1 MMIDLT
7 GKSVFVKTQEEY
19 LKVLKMA
26 KLQGF
31 KWIGENHLNA
41 LNIPIPNML
50 KFYDDKN
57 VTYYSDDKPLY
68 EASEIVVCEEK
79 IKEAIAHVKYFAD
92 NKYRMSLTDKV
103 IESMLLL
110 ADAVESQMEEV
121 KQMERLTIDDMIK
134 ALRCVASQ
142 DTEGDCYKDHENF
155 KHMKDDKYK
164 RIVCGTGENLKD
176 WISGRDAVGCPYHQ
190 KTYGTCYEDGELYW
204 LKDVAELLEELKSY
218 KGLEEQG
225 LLVRLPC
232 KVGDT
237 MYDIVGKPLRI
248 VEHKVDAFH
257 IDKKGFHLQIINGV
271 LEKKQEAKVY
281 FSREEAKKKLEE
293 MKAND

>member
-1 MMIDLT
+1 
-7 GKSVFVKTQEEY
+7 
-19 LKVLKMA
+19 
-26 KLQGF
+26 
-31 KWIGENHLNA
+31 
-41 LNIPIPNML
+41 
-50 KFYDDKN
+50 
-57 VTYYSDDKPLY
+57 
-68 EASEIVVCEEK
+68 
-79 IKEAIAHVKYFAD
+79 
-92 NKYRMSLTDKV
+92 
-103 IESMLLL
+103 
-110 ADAVESQMEEV
+110 
-121 KQMERLTIDDMIK
+121 MERLTLDDTIK

-142 DTEGDCYKDHENF
+142 DTGGGCYADHENF
-155 KHMKDDKYK
+155 IHMDDEYK
-164 RIVCGTGENLKD
+164 RIVCGTGEDLRD
-176 WISGRDAVGCPYHQ
+176 PISDKEAVGCPYYQ
-190 KTYGTCYEDGELYW
+190 DTYECCFENGGLYW

-293 MKAND
+293 MKKND

>member
-1 MMIDLT
+1 
-7 GKSVFVKTQEEY
+7 
-19 LKVLKMA
+19 
-26 KLQGF
+26 
-31 KWIGENHLNA
+31 
-41 LNIPIPNML
+41 
-50 KFYDDKN
+50 
-57 VTYYSDDKPLY
+57 
-68 EASEIVVCEEK
+68 
-79 IKEAIAHVKYFAD
+79 
-92 NKYRMSLTDKV
+92 
-103 IESMLLL
+103 
-110 ADAVESQMEEV
+110 
-121 KQMERLTIDDMIK
+121 MERLTIDDMIK

-232 KVGDT
+232 KVGD
-237 MYDIVGKPLRI
+237 MVLDNDFGYQELYEIKAFSYGYCDSYVEPDIGTEDEIIFYYENYTGSITGAFPMSEIGKTVFLT
-248 VEHKVDAFH
+248 HKKAED
-257 IDKKGFHLQIINGV
+257 
-271 LEKKQEAKVY
+271 
-281 FSREEAKKKLEE
+281 KLEE
-293 MKAND
+293 LKNEI

>member
-1 MMIDLT
+1 
-7 GKSVFVKTQEEY
+7 
-19 LKVLKMA
+19 
-26 KLQGF
+26 
-31 KWIGENHLNA
+31 
-41 LNIPIPNML
+41 
-50 KFYDDKN
+50 
-57 VTYYSDDKPLY
+57 
-68 EASEIVVCEEK
+68 
-79 IKEAIAHVKYFAD
+79 
-92 NKYRMSLTDKV
+92 
-103 IESMLLL
+103 
-110 ADAVESQMEEV
+110 
-121 KQMERLTIDDMIK
+121 MERLTIDDMIK

-232 KVGDT
+232 PIGTTVWDICGMDIRENVVSGLE
-237 MYDIVGKPLRI
+237 YDKGGKWFLWAN
-248 VEHKVDAFH
+248 ENECL
-257 IDKKGFHLQIINGV
+257 GELNV
-271 LEKKQEAKVY
+271 LV
-281 FSREEAKKKLEE
+281 FLNREEAENKLEE
-293 MKAND
+293 LKNEI